1 MWHRQTEQ
9 HPTCGG
15 YQLFVHWYRSLRQ
28 VSVAQRISWA
38 AKRQPTKVEDIA
50 CCLLGI
56 FDIQMPLIY
65 GERGKAFRRLQ
76 EEIARVSDNQSIL
89 AWMLL
94 TVPTLIQLVM
104 RVDYSQIIQHHS
116 KTPAISYDPVLLR
129 LPDVDLLNSHMAYC
143 PKRQRVPCEHT
154 HLRTQLQYAQLLR
167 SCSSRARK
175 CSEILR
181 NEPLFKSRD

>member
-1 MWHRQTEQ
+1 M
-9 HPTCGG
+9 
-15 YQLFVHWYRSLRQ
+15 
-28 VSVAQRISWA
+28 SWA

-50 CCLLGI
+50 YCLLGI
-56 FDIQMPLIY
+56 SDIQMPLIY

-76 EEIARVSDNQSIL
+76 EEIAKVSDNQSIF

-104 RVDYSQIIQHHS
+104 RVDYSQILQHHS

-143 PKRQRVPCEHT
+143 PKRQRVPCEYT
-154 HLRTQLQYAQLLR
+154 TSELSSNIL
-167 SCSSRARK
+167 SCSGRAQAV
-175 CSEILR
+175 LR
-181 NEPLFKSRD
+181 NAQVVLKPCSGMLRNAQKRAAA